1 MKNRLNADDTCDA
14 LEEPGKRAVFTAL
27 FLFERTKSD
36 ICAIILTMRE
46 IYLDNAAT
54 TKPLKELNEL
64 YAAYAETGWQNP
76 SALYAGATR
85 VQKQLNDAKETLLR
99 LFRGS
104 GHKCFF
110 TSCGSES
117 ANTVILRGA
126 KQKKNMHYVCGGAE
140 HPCVEESFKA
150 LQNSGAAVTFVK
162 PDKHGVVD
170 PQAVADA
177 VNEDTAL
184 VSVMHVN
191 NETGAKN
198 DIERIAALVKAKNPQ
213 AMFHSDGVQ
222 AFCKEP
228 LQNTAN
234 IDYYTVSAHKLHA
247 HKGTGAVFYKDH
259 APLKPYILGGGQEN
273 GLRSGTQNTLGILC
287 FARAAEYFEHEVDPA
302 HLWELRGAFLDACAD
317 IGDIELISPR
327 DGQNACAHIVNLSV
341 LGVNGET
348 LLHTLEA
355 AGVSISTGSACSSKK
370 GKSRIQAALGLS
382 DEEAAGAVRISFSPF
397 NTVEE
402 VRTAADEIKKNA
414 AVLRKFMR
422 K

>member
-1 MKNRLNADDTCDA
+1 MMK
-14 LEEPGKRAVFTAL
+14 
-27 FLFERTKSD
+27 
-36 ICAIILTMRE
+36 E

-54 TKPLKELNEL
+54 TKPLEELKEV
-64 YAAYAETGWQNP
+64 YAAYAADGWQNP
-76 SALYAGATR
+76 SALYASATR
-85 VQKQLNDAKETLLR
+85 VQKQIDEAKETLLHA
-99 LFRGS
+99 FGAQ

-126 KQKKNMHYVCGGAE
+126 KQKKDMHYVCGGAE
-140 HPCVEESFKA
+140 HPCVEESFKF
-150 LQNSGAAVTFVK
+150 LQNAGCGVTFVK
-162 PDKHGVVD
+162 TNKNGVV
-170 PQAVADA
+170 PPEAVAEA
-177 VNEDTAL
+177 VTENTAL

-198 DIERIAALVKAKNPQ
+198 DVERIAALVKAKNPQ
-213 AMFHSDGVQ
+213 TMFHSDGVQ
-222 AFCKEP
+222 AFCKER
-228 LQNTAN
+228 LQNTSN

-273 GLRSGTQNTLGILC
+273 GLRSGTQNTPGILA
-287 FARAAEYFEHEVDPA
+287 FAAAADYFGKNVDPG
-302 HLWELRGAFLDACAD
+302 HFKLLRNAFLDECRNIPDVTILSPENEAD
-317 IGDIELISPR
+317 
-327 DGQNACAHIVNLSV
+327 ACAHIVNISV

-355 AGVSISTGSACSSKK
+355 AGVYISTGSACSSKK
-370 GKSRIQAALGLS
+370 GKSRIAAALGLTQ
-382 DEEAAGAVRISFSPF
+382 EEAAGAVRISFSPF
-397 NTVEE
+397 NTEGEAVF
-402 VRTAADEIKKNA
+402 AAREIAKNA